1 MNQHELIVKELQTG
15 YGEKTVIKELSLMIP
30 SNKISVIIGA
40 NGCGKST
47 LLKSLSRLLKPKC
60 GAILLDDKSIND
72 YFSKNIAKMIGL
84 LPQSPVIPEGI
95 TVADLVSR
103 GRYPYQK
110 MFQGMTKTDYK
121 AVEEALE
128 LMGILDL
135 ADVSVD
141 ELSGGQRQRV
151 WIAMSLA
158 QDTDI
163 LLLDEPTT
171 FLDIAYQVDILE
183 KLTELNRKKGTT
195 IVMILHDINLSA
207 KYGDYLIAMKK
218 GAVVA
223 TGTPEEIVTE
233 EIMKEI
239 YDLDCIVCEDPLCGA
254 PYIIPR
260 KFI

>member
-15 YGEKTVIKELSLMIP
+15 YGEKTVIKELSLTIP

-47 LLKSLSRLLKPKC
+47 LLKTLSRLLKPKH
-60 GAILLDDKSIND
+60 GTILLDDKSINE
-72 YFSKNIAKMIGL
+72 YSSKNIARIIGL

-110 MFQGMTKTDYK
+110 MFQGMTRADYK

-171 FLDIAYQVDILE
+171 FLDIAYQVEILE

-207 KYGDYLIAMKK
+207 KYADYLIAMKK

-223 TGTPEEIVTE
+223 AGTPTEIVTE
-233 EIMKEI
+233 EVMKEI
-239 YDLDCIVCEDPLCGA
+239 YDLNCIVCEDPLCGA

-260 KFI
+260 KN

>member
-15 YGEKTVIKELSLMIP
+15 YGEKTVIKELSLTIP
-30 SNKISVIIGA
+30 SNKITVIIGA

-47 LLKSLSRLLKPKC
+47 LLKTLSRLLKPKH
-60 GAILLDDKSIND
+60 GAILLDDKSINE
-72 YFSKNIAKMIGL
+72 YSSKNIAGIIGL
-84 LPQSPVIPEGI
+84 LSQSPVIPEGI

-110 MFQGMTKTDYK
+110 MFQGMTRADYK

-171 FLDIAYQVDILE
+171 FLDIAYQVEILE

-207 KYGDYLIAMKK
+207 KYADYLIAMKK

-223 TGTPEEIVTE
+223 AGTPTEIVTE
-233 EIMKEI
+233 EVMKEI
-239 YDLDCIVCEDPLCGA
+239 YDLNCIVCEDPLCGA

-260 KFI
+260 KN